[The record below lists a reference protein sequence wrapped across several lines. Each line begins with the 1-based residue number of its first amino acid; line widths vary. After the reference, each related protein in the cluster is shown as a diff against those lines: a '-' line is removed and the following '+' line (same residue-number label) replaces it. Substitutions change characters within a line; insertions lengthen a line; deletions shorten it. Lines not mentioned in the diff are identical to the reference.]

1 MLRRFKS
8 KPKFGP
14 RPRSHYFVLSL
25 NVFVVT
31 LMVFSGLGMLW
42 VNGRVNQRLIV
53 TLNNSQENPN
63 DQSQGSNDSPANA
76 DLPLDPKSL
85 DAKNFL
91 LTGSDNGSCAD
102 AKSSTTGGIGD
113 RSSLGER
120 SDTIMII
127 RIDPSSK
134 RAAILSFPRDLWVN
148 IAGTT
153 RQNRINSAFKSTDP
167 NRLVDTIEKSF
178 GIPVDHYVNVNFCA
192 FKEIV
197 TAVDGVKVPFLY
209 PTRDKKT
216 GFSVSEPGC
225 INFDGDRALAYVRSR
240 SGYRYFDT
248 TNQKWLEDPTGDL
261 GRISRQQDFL
271 RRSMQRA
278 LDKGSSSLSVA
289 NSLLNAALKNVITD
303 DQLTPRGMLDLAQT
317 MRDLNTRTVATYT
330 IESYPKRI
338 GELSVLI
345 PLIKSETMKQIL
357 AIFQG
362 RAPLV
367 AQKVVARNSNDLTVV
382 FAAQRIA
389 ASTTSTSTTIAVPTT
404 ITTIAGPTSGDNANP
419 LQKTVGVV
427 PPDDPSC
434 R

>member
-1 MLRRFKS
+1 MLRRFRS
-8 KPKFGP
+8 EPKFSP
-14 RPRSHYFVLSL
+14 RPKSHYFVLSL
-25 NVFVVT
+25 NIFVVT
-31 LMVFSGLGMLW
+31 LMVFSGVGMLW

-53 TLNNSQENPN
+53 TLNNSQENPDN
-63 DQSQGSNDSPANA
+63 QTQSVNNSPTNS
-76 DLPLDPKSL
+76 DVILDPKSL

-102 AKSSTTGGIGD
+102 AKSKTTGGIGD
-113 RSSLGER
+113 RTSLGER

-209 PTRDKKT
+209 PTHDKKT
-216 GFSVSEPGC
+216 GFSVTTPGC

-248 TNQKWLEDPTGDL
+248 TKQKWLEDPTGDL

-278 LDKGSSSLSVA
+278 LDKGSSNIGVA
-289 NSLLNAALKNVITD
+289 NDLLNAALKNVITD
-303 DQLTPRGMLDLAQT
+303 DQLTPRGMLDLAQA

-330 IESYPKRI
+330 IDSYPKRI

-345 PLIKSETMKQIL
+345 PQIKSESMKQVL
-357 AIFQG
+357 EIFQG
-362 RAPLV
+362 RSPVTAQKASTRSTNNPTIVLV
-367 AQKVVARNSNDLTVV
+367 AK
-382 FAAQRIA
+382 RIA
-389 ASTTSTSTTIAVPTT
+389 IATTTTTPETTT
-404 ITTIAGPTSGDNANP
+404 ITTAPTTTIPTATA

-427 PPDDPSC
+427 PPDDPTC

>member
-1 MLRRFKS
+1 MLRRLIS

-113 RSSLGER
+113 RASLGER

-389 ASTTSTSTTIAVPTT
+389 ASTTSTSTTIAATTT

>member
-1 MLRRFKS
+1 MKRR
-8 KPKFGP
+8 PKAQTDFST
-14 RPRSHYFVLSL
+14 RPKSHYLVLVL
-25 NVFVVT
+25 NVFVST
-31 LMVFSGLGMLW
+31 LLVITGFALLW
-42 VNGRVNQRLIV
+42 VNSRVDLRLIV
-53 TLNNSQENPN
+53 TLDNSKEDAQK
-63 DQSQGSNDSPANA
+63 DVQLADGSTTGTDWV
-76 DLPLDPKSL
+76 LDEKSL

-102 AKSSTTGGIGD
+102 SKSPTSGGIGE
-113 RSSLGER
+113 RTSLGER

-167 NRLVDTIEKSF
+167 NRLVATIEKSF
-178 GIPVDHYVNVNFCA
+178 GISVDHYVNVNFCA

-216 GFSVSEPGC
+216 GFSVGEPGC

-303 DQLTPRGMLDLAQT
+303 DQLTPRGMLALAET

-330 IESYPKRI
+330 IESYPKQI

-345 PLIKSETMKQIL
+345 PSIKSETMKQIL

-362 RAPLV
+362 RASLV
-367 AQKVVARNSNDLTVV
+367 AQKVVANTTNDATVI

-389 ASTTSTSTTIAVPTT
+389 TSPSSTSTTIAEP
-404 ITTIAGPTSGDNANP
+404 ITGDNANP
-419 LQKTVGVV
+419 LQKTIGVV
-427 PPDDPSC
+427 PPYDPTC

>member
-1 MLRRFKS
+1 MKRGPKAQTDFSRR
-8 KPKFGP
+8 PK
-14 RPRSHYFVLSL
+14 SHYFVLAL
-25 NVFVVT
+25 NVFVST
-31 LMVFSGLGMLW
+31 LLVISGFVLLW
-42 VNGRVNQRLIV
+42 VNSRVDQRLIV
-53 TLNNSQENPN
+53 TLNNSKVDAPKDVQLA
-63 DQSQGSNDSPANA
+63 DGSTTGTDWV
-76 DLPLDPKSL
+76 LDEKSL

-113 RSSLGER
+113 RTSLGER

-345 PLIKSETMKQIL
+345 PSIKSETMKQIL

>member
-1 MLRRFKS
+1 MKRGPQAQTDFSRR
-8 KPKFGP
+8 PK
-14 RPRSHYFVLSL
+14 SHYFVLAL
-25 NVFVVT
+25 NVFVST
-31 LMVFSGLGMLW
+31 LLVISGFALLW
-42 VNGRVNQRLIV
+42 VNSRVDQRLIV
-53 TLNNSQENPN
+53 TLNNSKVDAPKDVQLA
-63 DQSQGSNDSPANA
+63 DGSTTGTDWV
-76 DLPLDPKSL
+76 LDEKSL

-113 RSSLGER
+113 RTSLGER

-167 NRLVDTIEKSF
+167 NRLVETIEKSF

-345 PLIKSETMKQIL
+345 PSIKSETMKQIL

-389 ASTTSTSTTIAVPTT
+389 ASTTSTSTTIAVTTT

>member
-1 MLRRFKS
+1 MLRRLIS

-14 RPRSHYFVLSL
+14 RPKSHYFVLSL
-25 NVFVVT
+25 NIFVVT
-31 LMVFSGLGMLW
+31 LLIFSGFGMLW

-53 TLNNSQENPN
+53 TLNNSQENPDN
-63 DQSQGSNDSPANA
+63 QTLSANDSQTNSDVA
-76 DLPLDPKSL
+76 LDQKSL

-102 AKSSTTGGIGD
+102 AKSKTTGGIGD
-113 RSSLGER
+113 RTSLGER

-209 PTRDKKT
+209 PTHDKKT
-216 GFSVSEPGC
+216 GLNVTTPGC

-248 TNQKWLEDPTGDL
+248 TKQKWLEDPTGDL

-278 LDKGSSSLSVA
+278 LDKGSSNIGVA
-289 NSLLNAALKNVITD
+289 NNLLNAALKNVITD
-303 DQLTPRGMLDLAQT
+303 DQLTPRGMLDLAQA

-330 IESYPKRI
+330 IDSYPKRI

-345 PLIKSETMKQIL
+345 PQIKSESMKQVL
-357 AIFQG
+357 EIFQG
-362 RAPLV
+362 RSPLT
-367 AQKVVARNSNDLTVV
+367 AQKASIHTRNKPTIVLL
-382 FAAQRIA
+382 AQRIA
-389 ASTTSTSTTIAVPTT
+389 IATTTNLALTQSSTTQTPPTT
-404 ITTIAGPTSGDNANP
+404 IPTSTV

-427 PPDDPSC
+427 PPDDPTC

>member
-1 MLRRFKS
+1 MRRFRS
-8 KPKFGP
+8 TPKFGP
-14 RPRSHYFVLSL
+14 RPKSHYFVLSL
-25 NVFVVT
+25 NIFVVT
-31 LMVFSGLGMLW
+31 LLIFSGFGMLW

-53 TLNNSQENPN
+53 TLNNSRDNSSDPTQSS
-63 DQSQGSNDSPANA
+63 DQSLTGSDLTLDS
-76 DLPLDPKSL
+76 KSL

-102 AKSSTTGGIGD
+102 SKSSTSGGFGD

-216 GFSVSEPGC
+216 GFNVSSPGC

-248 TNQKWLEDPTGDL
+248 SKQKWIEDPSGDL

-278 LDKGSSSLSVA
+278 LDKGSSNIGVA
-289 NSLLNAALKNVITD
+289 NDLLNAALKNVITD
-303 DQLTPRGMLDLAQT
+303 DQLTPRGMLNLAQA

-330 IESYPKRI
+330 IDSYPKRI

-345 PLIKSETMKQIL
+345 PLIKSESMQQVLK
-357 AIFQG
+357 IFQG
-362 RAPLV
+362 RAPLT
-367 AQKVVARNSNDLTVV
+367 AQNASIQKSNKPTAVLI
-382 FAAQRIA
+382 AQRIVA
-389 ASTTSTSTTIAVPTT
+389 ATTTTVTPPEPAVSPTTTIPT
-404 ITTIAGPTSGDNANP
+404 ASAR
-419 LQKTVGVV
+419 QKNIGVV

>member
-1 MLRRFKS
+1 MLRRFRS
-8 KPKFGP
+8 EPKFSP
-14 RPRSHYFVLSL
+14 RPKSHYFVLSL
-25 NVFVVT
+25 NIFVVT

-53 TLNNSQENPN
+53 TLNNSQEKPDNQK
-63 DQSQGSNDSPANA
+63 QSANDSRTNS
-76 DLPLDPKSL
+76 DVILDPKSL

-102 AKSSTTGGIGD
+102 ATSKTTGGIGD
-113 RSSLGER
+113 RTSLGER

-209 PTRDKKT
+209 PTHDKKT
-216 GFSVSEPGC
+216 GFSVTTPGC

-248 TNQKWLEDPTGDL
+248 TKQKWLEDPTGDL

-278 LDKGSSSLSVA
+278 LDKGSSNIGVA
-289 NSLLNAALKNVITD
+289 NDLLNAALKNVITD
-303 DQLTPRGMLDLAQT
+303 DQLTPRGMLDLAQA

-330 IESYPKRI
+330 IDSYPKRI

-345 PLIKSETMKQIL
+345 PQIKSESMKQVL
-357 AIFQG
+357 EIFQG
-362 RAPLV
+362 RSPVTAQKASTHTTNNPTIVLV
-367 AQKVVARNSNDLTVV
+367 AK
-382 FAAQRIA
+382 RIA
-389 ASTTSTSTTIAVPTT
+389 IATTTTTPETTT
-404 ITTIAGPTSGDNANP
+404 ITTAPTTTIPTATA

-427 PPDDPSC
+427 PPDDPTC

>member
-1 MLRRFKS
+1 MLRRFRS
-8 KPKFGP
+8 EPKFSP
-14 RPRSHYFVLSL
+14 RPKSHYFVLSL
-25 NVFVVT
+25 NIFVVT
-31 LMVFSGLGMLW
+31 LMVFSGVGMLW

-53 TLNNSQENPN
+53 TLNNSQEKPDNQK
-63 DQSQGSNDSPANA
+63 QSANDSPTNS
-76 DLPLDPKSL
+76 DVILDPKSL

-102 AKSSTTGGIGD
+102 ATSKTTGGIGD
-113 RSSLGER
+113 RTSLGER

-209 PTRDKKT
+209 PTHDKKT
-216 GFSVSEPGC
+216 GFSVTTPGC

-248 TNQKWLEDPTGDL
+248 TKQKWLEDPTGDL

-278 LDKGSSSLSVA
+278 LDKGSSNIGVA
-289 NSLLNAALKNVITD
+289 NDLLNAALKNVITD
-303 DQLTPRGMLDLAQT
+303 DQLTPRGMLDLAQA

-330 IESYPKRI
+330 IDSYPKRI

-345 PLIKSETMKQIL
+345 PQIKSESMKQVL
-357 AIFQG
+357 EIFQG
-362 RAPLV
+362 RSPVTAQKASTHTTNNPTIVLV
-367 AQKVVARNSNDLTVV
+367 AK
-382 FAAQRIA
+382 RIA
-389 ASTTSTSTTIAVPTT
+389 IATTTTTPETTT
-404 ITTIAGPTSGDNANP
+404 ITTAPTTTIPTATA

-427 PPDDPSC
+427 PPDDPTC

>member
-1 MLRRFKS
+1 MLRRFRL

-14 RPRSHYFVLSL
+14 RPKSHYFVLSL

-31 LMVFSGLGMLW
+31 LLVFSGLGMLW

-53 TLNNSQENPN
+53 TLNNSQDDPN
-63 DQSQGSNDSPANA
+63 NQSQGSSDSPSNS
-76 DLPLDPKSL
+76 DSMLDPKSL

-102 AKSSTTGGIGD
+102 AKSSTAGGFGD
-113 RSSLGER
+113 RTSLGER

-167 NRLVDTIEKSF
+167 NRLVDTIQKSF

-209 PTRDKKT
+209 PTRDKTT
-216 GFSVSEPGC
+216 GFNVAEPGC

-248 TNQKWLEDPTGDL
+248 TKQKWTEDPSGDL

-278 LDKGSSSLSVA
+278 LDKGSSSIAVA
-289 NSLLNAALKNVITD
+289 NDLLSAALKNVITD
-303 DQLTPRGMLDLAQT
+303 DQLTPRGMLNLAQA

-330 IESYPKRI
+330 IDSYPKRI

-345 PLIKSETMKQIL
+345 PLIKTESMKQVL
-357 AIFQG
+357 EIFQG
-362 RAPLV
+362 RAPLT
-367 AQKVVARNSNDLTVV
+367 AQKASIHTSNNPTMVLVAK
-382 FAAQRIA
+382 RIA
-389 ASTTSTSTTIAVPTT
+389 IAPTTTLAVPSTTVKSATPPTT
-404 ITTIAGPTSGDNANP
+404 IPTVTAP
-419 LQKTVGVV
+419 QKTVGVV

>member
-1 MLRRFKS
+1 MKRGPKAQTDFSRR
-8 KPKFGP
+8 PK
-14 RPRSHYFVLSL
+14 SHYFVLAL
-25 NVFVVT
+25 NVFVST
-31 LMVFSGLGMLW
+31 LLVISGFVLLW
-42 VNGRVNQRLIV
+42 VNSRVDQRLIV
-53 TLNNSQENPN
+53 TLNNSKVDAPKDVQLA
-63 DQSQGSNDSPANA
+63 DGSTTGTDWV
-76 DLPLDPKSL
+76 LDEKSL

-113 RSSLGER
+113 RTSLGER

-389 ASTTSTSTTIAVPTT
+389 ASTTSTSTTIAVTTT

>member
-1 MLRRFKS
+1 MLRRFRL

-14 RPRSHYFVLSL
+14 RPKSHYFVLSL

-31 LMVFSGLGMLW
+31 LLVLSGLGMLW

-53 TLNNSQENPN
+53 TLNNSQDDPN
-63 DQSQGSNDSPANA
+63 NQSQGSSDSPANA
-76 DLPLDPKSL
+76 DSPLDPKSL

-102 AKSSTTGGIGD
+102 AKSSTAGGFGD
-113 RSSLGER
+113 RTSLGER

-167 NRLVDTIEKSF
+167 NRLVDTIQKSF

-209 PTRDKKT
+209 PTRDKTT
-216 GFSVSEPGC
+216 GFNVAEPGC

-248 TNQKWLEDPTGDL
+248 TKQKWTEDPSGDL

-278 LDKGSSSLSVA
+278 LDKGSSSIAVA
-289 NSLLNAALKNVITD
+289 NDLLSAALKNVITD
-303 DQLTPRGMLDLAQT
+303 DQLTPRGMLNLAQA

-330 IESYPKRI
+330 IDSYPKRI

-345 PLIKSETMKQIL
+345 PLIKTESMKQVL
-357 AIFQG
+357 EIFQG
-362 RAPLV
+362 RAPLT
-367 AQKVVARNSNDLTVV
+367 AQKASIHTSNNPTMVLVAK
-382 FAAQRIA
+382 RIA
-389 ASTTSTSTTIAVPTT
+389 IAPTTTLAVPSTTVKSATPPTT
-404 ITTIAGPTSGDNANP
+404 IPTVTAP
-419 LQKTVGVV
+419 QKTVGVV

>member
-1 MLRRFKS
+1 MKRGPKAQTDFSRR
-8 KPKFGP
+8 PK
-14 RPRSHYFVLSL
+14 SHYFVLAL
-25 NVFVVT
+25 NVFVST
-31 LMVFSGLGMLW
+31 LLVISGFVLLW
-42 VNGRVNQRLIV
+42 VNSRVDQRLIV
-53 TLNNSQENPN
+53 TLNNSKVDAPKDVQLA
-63 DQSQGSNDSPANA
+63 DGSTTGTDWV
-76 DLPLDPKSL
+76 LDEKSL

-113 RSSLGER
+113 RTSLGER

-389 ASTTSTSTTIAVPTT
+389 ASTTSTSTTIAATTT